1 MAAASRSRLLAFC
14 RSLPHSTEDVKWGND
29 LVFSVGAKMFAGFT
43 NDGNDA
49 TFGCKVPEEDFAA
62 ITSIEGITPA
72 KYAARFHWISV
83 DDPNVLPADE
93 ALALLRGSYD
103 LVKAG
108 LSQKLQRQ
116 IESAAAV
123 PKKKTAAAP
132 KKKTAAA
139 PKKKAT
145 AKKKTKR

>member
-1 MAAASRSRLLAFC
+1 MAAATRSRLLAFC

-29 LVFSVGAKMFAGFT
+29 LVFSVGAKMFAGFS
-43 NDGNDA
+43 NDGKDA

-116 IESAAAV
+116 IEVAPGAQKKAAAA
-123 PKKKTAAAP
+123 PKKKAAAAP
-132 KKKTAAA
+132 KKKT
-139 PKKKAT
+139 
-145 AKKKTKR
+145 KR